1 MWAYFETTEY
11 NRPWMMKRTKSKRL
25 TDRDIRC
32 IYIDEQT
39 GIRCNWRTTD
49 SARHTSTSKWQDI
62 WRSIQSTL
70 PTLTLELQ
78 AQRSSLLSLPDILN
92 TS

>member
-11 NRPWMMKRTKSKRL
+11 NRSWIMKRTKIKRL

-32 IYIDEQT
+32 IYTMNRLGSD
-39 GIRCNWRTTD
+39 
-49 SARHTSTSKWQDI
+49 
-62 WRSIQSTL
+62 
-70 PTLTLELQ
+70 LQ
-78 AQRSSLLSLPDILN
+78 AQRNSLLSLPDILN